1 MEPKEINLLQHN
13 SSFYG
18 ITIEVLVIALV
29 ILTPIAFFPHCITV
43 FNPIKEA
50 IIENIALL
58 SLMFWTLKMISREE
72 IKFTSV
78 PLNFPVLS
86 FILIGILS
94 LIWTN
99 SFFVSLTELPLF
111 LSGPLLYLVLINNL
125 NNKRQVNYILNTLI
139 AVAGLF
145 GIYGIL
151 QYNGIDFSLWKYN
164 VGRQQ
169 VFGLFGNV
177 NFFAEYLI
185 IPLPIAISLF
195 FASPNKLKKG
205 LLLIGILAMSATLI
219 LTFTRGSNL
228 GFGASLIFMFF
239 LFIYSKGNNFIRSN
253 KKILIIIL
261 LVLITT
267 AIFLFIVPNPLNKE
281 GTIIFKIKDRI
292 SLSRLST
299 EKSFNRRLII
309 WKFTALMIKDHPL
322 LGSGIGTFKYNSLR
336 YQAKYYESIKN
347 RSLVGFVGFA
357 DKTHNEYLQFWA
369 ELGIIGLGIF
379 IWLIISYFNYGL
391 KYLRKIKNSP
401 KQGIIIGLM
410 GSVIAVLIDGIF
422 GFPLHLPTTVILF
435 WLALALTIIIGKSDL
450 NETNI
455 DNMGNNSISKDT
467 KKVIE
472 KKEISRDD
480 RIKSNGKNIIRGF
493 KPLLYILIIS
503 LSIYLCFAVTRPFV
517 ARIYWFHATKEL
529 SKNNLNEA
537 IKINEKALKWDPYL
551 GEIYYDIGKV
561 LQSKKIY
568 TITLEY
574 FQKAAKY
581 CDSPDLPKDFAVVYL
596 MRNQLEEAAVKLKQA
611 ISYQKTDQAML
622 PLYCDLGSIYLR
634 LKRHDLAEIALKK
647 ALQINTDYANAHFRL
662 GGVYLEQKKITEA
675 QEEFQKVIELAPDS
689 PEAKNAQEMI
699 NRIIQEKAR
708 KKLEEKKPD

>member
-1 MEPKEINLLQHN
+1 MEQEELTLSKHN
-13 SSFYG
+13 SSFYL
-18 ITIEVLVIALV
+18 IAIEVLVIALV

-43 FNPIKEA
+43 FVPIKEA

-58 SLMFWTLKMISREE
+58 SLMFWILKIISREE
-72 IKFTSV
+72 IKFASA

-86 FILIGILS
+86 FILMGILS

-177 NFFAEYLI
+177 NYFAEYLI
-185 IPLPIAISLF
+185 IPLPIAVSLF
-195 FASPNKLKKG
+195 FTSPNKLKKG

-239 LFIYSKGNNFIRSN
+239 LFIYSKGNNFIRRN

-261 LVLITT
+261 LVVITT

-281 GTIIFKIKDRI
+281 GTVIFKIKNRI
-292 SLSRLST
+292 SLSRLKT
-299 EKSFNRRLII
+299 EVAFNRRLII

-336 YQAKYYESIKN
+336 YQAKYFESIKN
-347 RSLVGFVGFA
+347 RSLVGFA

-369 ELGIIGLGIF
+369 ELGIIGLAIF
-379 IWLIISYFNYGL
+379 IWLMISYFNYGL
-391 KYLRKIKNSP
+391 KYLRKIKDSP

-410 GSVIAVLIDGIF
+410 GSVVAVLIDGMF
-422 GFPLHLPTTVILF
+422 GFPLHLPATVILF
-435 WLALALTIIIGKSDL
+435 WLVLALTIIIGKSDL
-450 NETNI
+450 NKTNI
-455 DNMGNNSISKDT
+455 DSRGNNSISKDT
-467 KKVIE
+467 KKVIK
-472 KKEISRDD
+472 KKEVSRDD
-480 RIKSNGKNIIRGF
+480 RIKGNGKNIIRGF

-503 LSIYLCFAVTRPFV
+503 ISIYLCFTVTRPFI

-529 SKNNLNEA
+529 SKSNLNEA

-561 LQSKKIY
+561 LYSKKIY

-574 FQKAAKY
+574 FQKAAQY
-581 CDSPDLPKDFAVVYL
+581 CDTPDLPKDFAVVYL
-596 MRNQLEEAAVKLKQA
+596 ARNQFEEAAVKLKQA
-611 ISYQKTDQAML
+611 ISYQRTDQDMI
-622 PLYCDLGSIYLR
+622 PLYCDLGSVYLQ

-647 ALQINTDYANAHFRL
+647 ALQINPDYANVHFRL
-662 GGVYLEQKKITEA
+662 GGVYLEQKRPLEA

-689 PEAKNAQEMI
+689 PEAKNAKEMI
-699 NRIIQEKAR
+699 NKIIQEKAR
-708 KKLEEKKPD
+708 KELEEKKPD